1 MQTQPPDL
9 STEALGAALVAG
21 WQIVAVS
28 IEYAPV
34 GFGSHH
40 LVRSR
45 GVGSTMVR
53 HRRCCRQGPIRL
65 GELRAALCTA
75 ATLRRKAGLAF
86 VGAPIPRRDGGL
98 VEPVGRYAAA
108 VYRTWSKSLN
118 HGDESGW
125 GWSGPAASRA
135 ARSNAG
141 RRADCRYR

>member
-40 LVRSR
+40 WFAVEESGRR
-45 GVGSTMVR
+45 WFDTADAVGND
-53 HRRCCRQGPIRL
+53 PIRL

-75 ATLRRKAGLAF
+75 ATLRRKR
-86 VGAPIPRRDGGL
+86 V
-98 VEPVGRYAAA
+98 
-108 VYRTWSKSLN
+108 
-118 HGDESGW
+118 
-125 GWSGPAASRA
+125 
-135 ARSNAG
+135 
-141 RRADCRYR
+141 